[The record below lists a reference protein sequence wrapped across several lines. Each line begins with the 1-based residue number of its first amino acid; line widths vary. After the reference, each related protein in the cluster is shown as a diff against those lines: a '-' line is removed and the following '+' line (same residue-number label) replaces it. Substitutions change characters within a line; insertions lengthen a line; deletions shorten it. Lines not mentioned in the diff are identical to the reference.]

1 MENFPTVEH
10 ENFTESLGKQSFHS
24 DSNLLVGLSEGG
36 NDSVVAEIITDDFHY
51 ITHTPHELS
60 CKLLFPN
67 LLRFKL

>member
-1 MENFPTVEH
+1 MENVPTAEH
-10 ENFTESLGKQSFHS
+10 ENVTEPLGKQSFHS

-36 NDSVVAEIITDDFHY
+36 NDSVVAEITDDFHY

-67 LLRFKL
+67 LLRFTL

>member
-24 DSNLLVGLSEGG
+24 DSTLLVGLSEGG
-36 NDSVVAEIITDDFHY
+36 NDSVIAEITDDFHD